1 MQFLI
6 NEIRKLIEFAG
17 ENGTIQK
24 EDIEKLAI
32 KQIDSVIFD
41 LKDNL
46 GSKKISEA
54 IEVLDDLV
62 YQKEPIQKI
71 LVTLYNHF
79 KKLYLCKEA
88 VKLNKDVVTALNLKP
103 NQTFL
108 VTKYKKQV
116 SYFKGNDLKNI
127 LEELVN
133 LDYNSKIGNID
144 AEVGLK
150 SILCRFC

>member
-1 MQFLI
+1 M
-6 NEIRKLIEFAG
+6 
-17 ENGTIQK
+17 
-24 EDIEKLAI
+24 
-32 KQIDSVIFD
+32 SV
-41 LKDNL
+41 
-46 GSKKISEA
+46 
-54 IEVLDDLV
+54 
-62 YQKEPIQKI
+62 
-71 LVTLYNHF
+71 LYNHF